1 MDENEISY
9 LIRKA
14 IFTVYNSL
22 GTGLFESV
30 YQSALVYELEQSGL
44 TVKKEVPLPLM
55 YKEIRF
61 EAGFRIDLI
70 VSEKVLVEIKSIEQL
85 AEVHH
90 KQVLTYLRLS
100 GLKLGLLVNFK
111 TSNISHTIYRKVN
124 QL

>member
-22 GTGLFESV
+22 GPGLFESV
-30 YQSALVYELEQSGL
+30 YQSALAFELEQSGL